1 MNMLNLTIP
10 TQQQQQASVV
20 IDLDQ
25 TNNETQSEC
34 CLMNEII
41 SSDAEDLT
49 QVEVLQTDEDMTDL
63 IDLITTKQV
72 KYIDR

>member
-1 MNMLNLTIP
+1 MLNLTIP

-34 CLMNEII
+34 CFMNEII
-41 SSDAEDLT
+41 SSDEEDLT

-63 IDLITTKQV
+63 IELITTSQV